1 MGSGIIET
9 VGDLAISFPIIGS
22 LATRYS
28 GFFRDRK
35 ETFNRNFLYF
45 RAVEQA
51 LLSLATLKFT
61 CDVLRGSPLSM
72 PAVTVGLGLSSVAYV
87 CVALFKSRV
96 LHDSNHKPFTGFVT
110 KLYLE
115 GVTLLKRKWQILESV
130 TWIGVTGAFLSIG
143 YASLARYPVM
153 THKVTTLGVGIAV
166 GYGVLDLSQRVMK
179 LFIST

>member
-28 GFFRDRK
+28 SFFRDRK

-61 CDVLRGSPLSM
+61 YDVLKGSPLNINVVSI
-72 PAVTVGLGLSSVAYV
+72 GLGLSSVAYV

-96 LHDSNHKPFTGFVT
+96 LCDSNRKPFTGFVT

-115 GVTLLKRKWQILESV
+115 GVTLLNRKWQIVESV
-130 TWIGVTGAFLSIG
+130 TWIGVTSALLSIG
-143 YASLARYPVM
+143 YASVAHYPAM
-153 THKVTTLGVGIAV
+153 TQKVTTMGVGIAA

-179 LFIST
+179 LFISP